1 MFFGMLYLPE
11 SPRWLV
17 SSGRPL
23 YEALEAAQFV
33 NSDLTSEQI
42 VNMKKEIERQVPTY
56 QREDTAQNAAERLF
70 CSPAMRIPMIV
81 GMGLIIGQQVTGLPA
96 MLYYC
101 VDIFE
106 AVSSKVIPVMEHLFC
121 GGWML
126 HLRDHVSS
134 PVCTLA
140 QTTDLPTSH
149 HISPVPQ
156 PLFLVRSL
164 YGKVAEGKFMWALGS
179 FGIAKLLGSVAVMFY
194 IDSAGRRVFLISGLV
209 LMFVSSGALFM
220 LFFDSL
226 KKVRRFVLFKTGLV
240 LSYNAASLAPTQ
252 VVQFPQQDKTYQ
264 WAFVVLLDFFV
275 IGYEFSVGSISF
287 ILLGEVFPGDLKAEA
302 LSIAFI
308 ASFSFLS
315 AKFLW
320 KSDSALRR

>member
-1 MFFGMLYLPE
+1 
-11 SPRWLV
+11 
-17 SSGRPL
+17 
-23 YEALEAAQFV
+23 
-33 NSDLTSEQI
+33 
-42 VNMKKEIERQVPTY
+42 
-56 QREDTAQNAAERLF
+56 
-70 CSPAMRIPMIV
+70 
-81 GMGLIIGQQVTGLPA
+81 
-96 MLYYC
+96 
-101 VDIFE
+101 
-106 AVSSKVIPVMEHLFC
+106 
-121 GGWML
+121 
-126 HLRDHVSS
+126 
-134 PVCTLA
+134 
-140 QTTDLPTSH
+140 
-149 HISPVPQ
+149 
-156 PLFLVRSL
+156 
-164 YGKVAEGKFMWALGS
+164 MWALGS

-240 LSYNAASLAPTQ
+240 LSHNAASLAPTQ

-308 ASFSFLS
+308 ASFSFSAAMTFLMYFEINHLGYRLS
-315 AKFLW
+315 G
-320 KSDSALRR
+320 DNCP